1 MLRQHV
7 KGLTM
12 LQSQKEFATYLQK
25 MQRLLTDQAFTFDH
39 TLLPKVMEAELVVP
53 VIGAFSAGKS
63 SLLNAL
69 MGTEI
74 LPVGIAPETELATEL
89 RYSPEPYLL
98 AITHDGVQ
106 ERLPVETLGSIN
118 RRSSEFS
125 HLRLYL
131 DSEALKS
138 IAPLVLVDMP
148 GFGSSLE
155 NHNKAIAYY
164 LPRGVHF
171 VVMTSI
177 EDGNITQSMLR
188 KLDELKTY
196 DTDFTF
202 LLSKCN
208 LRAADQVEEVRA
220 YVDDQLG
227 VYFGERCRSIP
238 LGKRGGEELTRA
250 LTALQPEELFS
261 RLFIDILKDQN
272 FEVLAQI
279 NLALSM
285 LKKDRVES
293 QQAASALEQA
303 LVKLL
308 EQRKDVESDL
318 KDRYSGKML
327 DRSLR
332 GLDNALNDSL
342 DELVTLGASKNP
354 NALSNALSDII
365 RSSLAST
372 IKSEVQDIST
382 DMVDRIA
389 GNLSATNSQ
398 MTMLDIGGNWSE
410 ELSSKVKLS
419 LERTTEM
426 LSDWSARL
434 SNRTEGDKSN
444 GTLLYRSLSTVLAVT
459 TTVVNPLVE
468 LAIIFLPEILRMF
481 NGGSNERE
489 KLRQKLTGEVFPN
502 IKAELRG
509 KIPGIID
516 EQLNAMLKKIGDG
529 FEEQITKQKQVID
542 SIAQENL
549 HLEAQ
554 ISEKTAVLE
563 NLASAVKA
571 AANEHLYK

>member
-1 MLRQHV
+1 MLD
-7 KGLTM
+7 
-12 LQSQKEFATYLQK
+12 SQKAFATYLKK
-25 MQRLLTDQAFTFDH
+25 MQALLNGQAFSFDQS
-39 TLLPKVMEAELVVP
+39 LLPKVMETELVVP

-69 MGTEI
+69 MGKDI

-89 RYSPEPYLL
+89 RYSSEPYLL
-98 AITHDGVQ
+98 AIKPDGVQ
-106 ERLPVETLGSIN
+106 ERLPVEALSSIN

-131 DSEALKS
+131 DSEALKA

-171 VVMTSI
+171 VVLTSI

-196 DTDFTF
+196 NTDFTF

-208 LRAADQVEEVRA
+208 LRAADQVEDVQA
-220 YVDDQLG
+220 YIDDQLG
-227 VYFGERCRSIP
+227 VYFGEHCRSIT
-238 LGKRGGEELTRA
+238 LGNRGGEELTRA
-250 LTALQPEELFS
+250 LTALQPDALFS

-272 FEVLAQI
+272 FELLAQI

-285 LKKDRVES
+285 LKKDKTES
-293 QQAASALEQA
+293 EQTARALEQA

-342 DELVTLGASKNP
+342 DELVTLGSSKNSS
-354 NALSNALSDII
+354 ALSNALSDII

-382 DMVDRIA
+382 SMVDRIA
-389 GNLSATNSQ
+389 SNLSATSSQ
-398 MTMLDIGGNWSE
+398 MSVLDISGNWSE
-410 ELSSKVKLS
+410 ELSNKVKFS

-426 LSDWSARL
+426 LSDWSTRL
-434 SNRTEGDKSN
+434 SNRAEDDKNS
-444 GTLLYRSLSTVLAVT
+444 GVMLYRSLSTVLAVT

-468 LAIIFLPEILRMF
+468 LVIIFLPEILKMF
-481 NGGSNERE
+481 KGGGNERE
-489 KLRQKLTGEVFPN
+489 TFRQKLTGEVFPN

-509 KIPGIID
+509 KIPAIID
-516 EQLNAMLKKIGDG
+516 EQLNAMLKKISDG
-529 FEEQITKQKQVID
+529 FEEQINKQKHVID
-542 SIAQENL
+542 SIAQESL
-549 HLEAQ
+549 QLEAQ
-554 ISEKTAVLE
+554 ISEKTAVVE
-563 NLASAVKA
+563 NLANAVKA

>member
-1 MLRQHV
+1 MLD
-7 KGLTM
+7 
-12 LQSQKEFATYLQK
+12 SQKEFATYLKK
-25 MQRLLTDQAFTFDH
+25 MQGVLNDHEFSFDQS
-39 TLLPKVMEAELVVP
+39 LLPKVMETELVVP

-69 MGTEI
+69 MGKEI

-89 RYSPEPYLL
+89 RYSSEPYLL
-98 AITHDGVQ
+98 AIKPDGAQ
-106 ERLPVETLGSIN
+106 ERLPVEALSSIN

-131 DSEALKS
+131 DSEALKA

-171 VVMTSI
+171 VVLTSV

-196 DTDFTF
+196 NTDFTF

-208 LRAADQVEEVRA
+208 LRAPDQVEDVQA
-220 YVDDQLG
+220 YIDDQLG
-227 VYFGERCRSIP
+227 VYFGEHCRSIA
-238 LGKRGGEELTRA
+238 LGNQGGEELTNA
-250 LTALQPEELFS
+250 LTALQPNALFS

-285 LKKDRVES
+285 LKKDKSES
-293 QQAASALEQA
+293 EQAARSLEQA
-303 LVKLL
+303 LAKLL

-327 DRSLR
+327 DRCLR
-332 GLDNALNDSL
+332 SLDNALNESL
-342 DELVTLGASKNP
+342 EELVTLGSGKNRS
-354 NALSNALSDII
+354 ALSNALSDII
-365 RSSLAST
+365 RSSLGST

-382 DMVDRIA
+382 NMVDRIA
-389 GNLSATNSQ
+389 SNLSATSSQ
-398 MTMLDIGGNWSE
+398 MSMLDISGNWSE
-410 ELSSKVKLS
+410 ELSSKVKFS

-426 LSDWSARL
+426 LSDWSTRL
-434 SNRTEGDKSN
+434 SDRAEHEKN
-444 GTLLYRSLSTVLAVT
+444 GGVMLYRSLSTVLAVT

-468 LAIIFLPEILRMF
+468 LVIIFLPEIIKMF
-481 NGGSNERE
+481 NGGGDERE
-489 KLRQKLTGEVFPN
+489 SFRQKLTGEVFPN

-509 KIPGIID
+509 KIPAIID
-516 EQLNAMLKKIGDG
+516 EQLNAMLKKISDG
-529 FEEQITKQKQVID
+529 FEEQITKQKHVID

-549 HLEAQ
+549 QLEAQ
-554 ISEKTAVLE
+554 IGEKTAALE
-563 NLASAVKA
+563 NLANAVKA

>member
-1 MLRQHV
+1 MIIIMLE
-7 KGLTM
+7 
-12 LQSQKEFATYLQK
+12 SQKEFATYLKK
-25 MQRLLTDQAFTFDH
+25 MQGLLNDQEFSFDQ
-39 TLLPKVMEAELVVP
+39 TLLPKVMETELVVP
-53 VIGAFSAGKS
+53 IVGAFSAGKS

-69 MGTEI
+69 MDNEI

-89 RYSPEPYLL
+89 RYSPESYLL
-98 AITHDGVQ
+98 AIKPDGEQ
-106 ERLPVETLGSIN
+106 ERLPIEALSSIN

-131 DSEALKS
+131 NNEALKA

-171 VVMTSI
+171 VVLTSI

-196 DTDFTF
+196 NTDFTF

-208 LRAADQVEEVRA
+208 LRAADQVEEVQS
-220 YVDDQLG
+220 YIDDQLE
-227 VYFGERCRSIP
+227 VYFGEHCRSIT
-238 LGKRGGEELTRA
+238 LGKRGGKELTRA
-250 LTALQPEELFS
+250 LIALQPDTLFS
-261 RLFIDILKDQN
+261 RLFIDILKDQS

-285 LKKDRVES
+285 LKKDKAES
-293 QQAASALEQA
+293 EQAAHALEQA

-308 EQRKDVESDL
+308 EQRKGVESDL
-318 KDRYSGKML
+318 KERYSGKML

-332 GLDNALNDSL
+332 GLDNALNESL
-342 DELVTLGASKNP
+342 EELVTVGSGKNP
-354 NALSNALSDII
+354 SALSNALSDII
-365 RSSLAST
+365 RSSLANT

-382 DMVDRIA
+382 SMIDRIA
-389 GNLSATNSQ
+389 SNLSATSSQ
-398 MTMLDIGGNWSE
+398 MSTLDISSNWSE

-419 LERTTEM
+419 LERTTEI
-426 LSDWSARL
+426 LSDWSTRL
-434 SNRTEGDKSN
+434 NNRAENDKN
-444 GTLLYRSLSTVLAVT
+444 DGVMLYRSLSTVLAVT

-468 LAIIFLPEILRMF
+468 LVIIFLPEIIKML
-481 NGGSNERE
+481 NGGGNERE
-489 KLRQKLTGEVFPN
+489 KLRQKLTSEVFPN

-509 KIPGIID
+509 KIPAIID
-516 EQLNAMLKKIGDG
+516 EQLNAMLKKISDG
-529 FEEQITKQKQVID
+529 FEEQITKQKYVID
-542 SIAQENL
+542 TIAQENQQR
-549 HLEAQ
+549 EAQ
-554 ISEKTAVLE
+554 IGEKTAALE
-563 NLASAVKA
+563 SLANAIKA

>member
-1 MLRQHV
+1 MLE
-7 KGLTM
+7 
-12 LQSQKEFATYLQK
+12 SQKAFATYLKK
-25 MQRLLTDQAFTFDH
+25 MQGLLEGQTFTFDQ
-39 TLLPKVMEAELVVP
+39 TLLPKVMETELVVP

-69 MGTEI
+69 MGKEV

-89 RYSPEPYLL
+89 RYSSEPYLL
-98 AITHDGVQ
+98 AIKPDGAQ
-106 ERLPVETLGSIN
+106 ERLPVEALSSIN

-131 DSEALKS
+131 DSDALKA

-171 VVMTSI
+171 VVLTSI

-196 DTDFTF
+196 NTEFTF

-208 LRAADQVEEVRA
+208 LRAADQVEEVQA

-227 VYFGERCRSIP
+227 VYFGDHHRSLTI
-238 LGKRGGEELTRA
+238 GNRGGETLQNA
-250 LTALQPEELFS
+250 LSALQPDALFS
-261 RLFIDILKDQN
+261 RLFLDILKDQN

-279 NLALSM
+279 NLALSL
-285 LKKDRVES
+285 LKKDKAES
-293 QQAASALEQA
+293 EQAARALEQA
-303 LVKLL
+303 LQKLL

-332 GLDNALNDSL
+332 SLDNALNNAL
-342 DELVTLGASKNP
+342 EELVTLGCSKNP
-354 NALSNALSDII
+354 GALSNAISDII
-365 RSSLAST
+365 RSTLAST
-372 IKSEVQDIST
+372 IKSEVQDISSN
-382 DMVDRIA
+382 MVDRIA
-389 GNLSATNSQ
+389 SNLSATNGQ
-398 MTMLDIGGNWSE
+398 MAVLDISGNWSE
-410 ELSSKVKLS
+410 ELTGKVKLS
-419 LERTTEM
+419 LERTTEL
-426 LSDWSARL
+426 LSDWSTRL
-434 SNRTEGDKSN
+434 STRAENDKA
-444 GTLLYRSLSTVLAVT
+444 GGVALYRSLSTVLAVT
-459 TTVVNPLVE
+459 TSVVNPLVE
-468 LAIIFLPEILRMF
+468 LAIIFLPEILRML
-481 NGGSNERE
+481 NGGGNERE
-489 KLRQKLTGEVFPN
+489 KFRQKLTGEVFPN

-509 KIPGIID
+509 KIPSIID

-529 FEEQITKQKQVID
+529 FEEQITKQKHVVD
-542 SIAQENL
+542 TIAQENL
-549 HLEAQ
+549 QREAEIGQ
-554 ISEKTAVLE
+554 KTATLE
-563 NLASAVKA
+563 DLASAVKA

>member
-1 MLRQHV
+1 MLD
-7 KGLTM
+7 
-12 LQSQKEFATYLQK
+12 SQKEFATYLKK
-25 MQRLLTDQAFTFDH
+25 MQGVLNDHEFSFDQS
-39 TLLPKVMEAELVVP
+39 LLPKVMETELVVP

-63 SLLNAL
+63 SLLNTL
-69 MGTEI
+69 MGKEI

-89 RYSPEPYLL
+89 RYSSEPYLL
-98 AITHDGVQ
+98 AIKPDGAQ
-106 ERLPVETLGSIN
+106 ERLPVEALSSIN

-131 DSEALKS
+131 DSEALKA

-171 VVMTSI
+171 VVLTSV

-196 DTDFTF
+196 NTDFTF

-208 LRAADQVEEVRA
+208 LRAPDQVEEVQA
-220 YVDDQLG
+220 YIDDQLG
-227 VYFGERCRSIP
+227 VYFGEHCRSIA
-238 LGKRGGEELTRA
+238 LGNQDGEELTNA
-250 LTALQPEELFS
+250 LTALQPNALFS

-285 LKKDRVES
+285 LKKDKNES
-293 QQAASALEQA
+293 EQAARSLEHALA
-303 LVKLL
+303 KLL

-327 DRSLR
+327 DRCLR
-332 GLDNALNDSL
+332 NLDNALNESL
-342 DELVTLGASKNP
+342 EELVTLGSGKNRS
-354 NALSNALSDII
+354 ALSNALSDII
-365 RSSLAST
+365 RSSLGST

-382 DMVDRIA
+382 NMVDRIA
-389 GNLSATNSQ
+389 SNLSATSSQ
-398 MTMLDIGGNWSE
+398 MSMLDISGNWSE
-410 ELSSKVKLS
+410 ELSSKVKFS

-426 LSDWSARL
+426 LSDWSTRL
-434 SNRTEGDKSN
+434 SDRAEHEKN
-444 GTLLYRSLSTVLAVT
+444 GGVMLYRSLSTVLAVT

-468 LAIIFLPEILRMF
+468 LVIIFLPEIIKMF
-481 NGGSNERE
+481 NGGGDERE
-489 KLRQKLTGEVFPN
+489 SFRQKLTGEVFPN

-509 KIPGIID
+509 KIPAIID
-516 EQLNAMLKKIGDG
+516 EQLNAMLKKISDG
-529 FEEQITKQKQVID
+529 FEEQITKQKHVID

-549 HLEAQ
+549 QLEAQ
-554 ISEKTAVLE
+554 IGEKTAALE
-563 NLASAVKA
+563 NLANAVKA
-571 AANEHLYK
+571 AANEHIYK

>member
-1 MLRQHV
+1 MLE
-7 KGLTM
+7 
-12 LQSQKEFATYLQK
+12 SQKEFASYLKK
-25 MQRLLTDQAFTFDH
+25 MQGLLNEQEFSLDQ
-39 TLLPKVMEAELVVP
+39 TLLPKVMETELVVP

-63 SLLNAL
+63 TLLNAL
-69 MGTEI
+69 MCNDV

-89 RYSPEPYLL
+89 RYSSEPYLL
-98 AITHDGVQ
+98 AIKPDGVQ
-106 ERLPVETLGSIN
+106 ERLPVDALSSIN

-131 DSEALKS
+131 DSESLKA

-171 VVMTSI
+171 VVLTSI

-196 DTDFTF
+196 NTDFTF

-208 LRAADQVEEVRA
+208 LRAADQVEEVQA

-227 VYFGERCRSIP
+227 VYFGEHCRSIT
-238 LGKRGGEELTRA
+238 LGNRGGEELARA
-250 LTALQPEELFS
+250 LTALQPDALFS

-279 NLALSM
+279 NLALSI
-285 LKKDRVES
+285 LKKGKAES
-293 QQAASALEQA
+293 EQASRALEKA
-303 LVKLL
+303 LLNL
-308 EQRKDVESDL
+308 MEQRKDVESDL
-318 KDRYSGKML
+318 KERYSGKML

-332 GLDNALNDSL
+332 GLDNALNESL
-342 DELVTLGASKNP
+342 EELVTVGSGKNP
-354 NALSNALSDII
+354 SALSNALSDII

-382 DMVDRIA
+382 SMVDRIA
-389 GNLSATNSQ
+389 SNLSATSSQ
-398 MTMLDIGGNWSE
+398 MATLDISGNWSE
-410 ELSSKVKLS
+410 ELSSKVKFS

-426 LSDWSARL
+426 LSDWSTRL
-434 SNRTEGDKSN
+434 SNKAENEKTGSV
-444 GTLLYRSLSTVLAVT
+444 TLYRSLSTVLAVT

-468 LAIIFLPEILRMF
+468 LVIIFLPEILKLL
-481 NGGSNERE
+481 NGGGNERE
-489 KLRQKLTGEVFPN
+489 KFRQKLTGDVFPN

-509 KIPGIID
+509 KIPAIID
-516 EQLNAMLKKIGDG
+516 EQLNAMLKKISDG
-529 FEEQITKQKQVID
+529 FEEQITKQKHVVD
-542 SIAQENL
+542 TIAQENL
-549 HLEAQ
+549 QREAQ
-554 ISEKTAVLE
+554 IGEKTAALE
-563 NLASAVKA
+563 TLAGAVKA
-571 AANEHLYK
+571 AANDHLYK

>member
-1 MLRQHV
+1 MLE
-7 KGLTM
+7 
-12 LQSQKEFATYLQK
+12 SQKAFATYLKK
-25 MQRLLTDQAFTFDH
+25 MQGLLEGQAFTFDQ
-39 TLLPKVMEAELVVP
+39 TLLPKVMETELVVP

-69 MGTEI
+69 MGQQV

-89 RYSPEPYLL
+89 RHASESYLL
-98 AITHDGVQ
+98 AIKPDGAQ
-106 ERLPVETLGSIN
+106 ERLPVEALSSIN
-118 RRSSEFS
+118 RRSNEFS

-131 DSEALKS
+131 DSDALKA

-171 VVMTSI
+171 VVLTSI

-196 DTDFTF
+196 NIDFTF

-208 LRAADQVEEVRA
+208 LRAADQVEEVQA

-227 VYFGERCRSIP
+227 VYFGDHHHS
-238 LGKRGGEELTRA
+238 LTVGNHDGEA
-250 LTALQPEELFS
+250 LQNALSALQPDALFS

-279 NLALSM
+279 NLALSL
-285 LKKDRVES
+285 LKKDKTES
-293 QQAASALEQA
+293 EQAARALEQT
-303 LVKLL
+303 LQKLL

-332 GLDNALNDSL
+332 SLDNALNNAL
-342 DELVTLGASKNP
+342 EELLTLGSSKNP
-354 NALSNALSDII
+354 GIMSNAISDII
-365 RSSLAST
+365 RSTLAST
-372 IKSEVQDIST
+372 IKSEVQDISSN
-382 DMVDRIA
+382 MVDRIA
-389 GNLSATNSQ
+389 SNLSATNGQ
-398 MTMLDIGGNWSE
+398 MAVLGINGNWSE
-410 ELSSKVKLS
+410 DLTGKVKVS
-419 LERTTEM
+419 LERTTEL
-426 LSDWSARL
+426 LSDWSTRL
-434 SNRTEGDKSN
+434 SVRAEADKP
-444 GTLLYRSLSTVLAVT
+444 GGVALYRSLSTVLAVT
-459 TTVVNPLVE
+459 TSVVNPLVE
-468 LAIIFLPEILRMF
+468 LAIIFLPEILRML
-481 NGGSNERE
+481 NGGGNERE
-489 KLRQKLTGEVFPN
+489 KFRQKLTGEVFPN

-509 KIPGIID
+509 KLPSIID

-529 FEEQITKQKQVID
+529 FEEQITKQKHVVD
-542 SIAQENL
+542 TIADENL
-549 HLEAQ
+549 QREAEIGQ
-554 ISEKTAVLE
+554 KTAALE

>member
-1 MLRQHV
+1 MLE
-7 KGLTM
+7 
-12 LQSQKEFATYLQK
+12 SQKAFATYLKK
-25 MQRLLTDQAFTFDH
+25 MQGLLEGQTFTFDQ
-39 TLLPKVMEAELVVP
+39 TLLPKVMETELVVP

-69 MGTEI
+69 MGKEV

-89 RYSPEPYLL
+89 RYSSEPYLL
-98 AITHDGVQ
+98 AIKPDGTQ
-106 ERLPVETLGSIN
+106 ERLPVEALSSIN

-131 DSEALKS
+131 DSDALKA

-171 VVMTSI
+171 LVLTSI

-196 DTDFTF
+196 NTEFTF

-208 LRAADQVEEVRA
+208 LRAADQVEEVQA

-227 VYFGERCRSIP
+227 VYFGDHHRSLTI
-238 LGKRGGEELTRA
+238 GNRGGEA
-250 LTALQPEELFS
+250 LQNALSALQPDVLFS

-279 NLALSM
+279 NLALSL
-285 LKKDRVES
+285 LKKDKAES
-293 QQAASALEQA
+293 EQAARALEQA
-303 LVKLL
+303 LQKLL

-332 GLDNALNDSL
+332 SLDNGLNSALE
-342 DELVTLGASKNP
+342 ELVTLGCSKNSS
-354 NALSNALSDII
+354 ALSNAISDII
-365 RSSLAST
+365 RSTLAST
-372 IKSEVQDIST
+372 IKSEVQDISSN
-382 DMVDRIA
+382 MVDRIA
-389 GNLSATNSQ
+389 SNLSAANGQ
-398 MTMLDIGGNWSE
+398 MAVLDISGNWSE
-410 ELSSKVKLS
+410 ELTGKVKLS
-419 LERTTEM
+419 LERTTEL
-426 LSDWSARL
+426 LSDWSTRL
-434 SNRTEGDKSN
+434 STRAENDKA
-444 GTLLYRSLSTVLAVT
+444 GGVALYRSLSTVLAVT
-459 TTVVNPLVE
+459 TSVVNPLVE
-468 LAIIFLPEILRMF
+468 LAIIFLPEILRML
-481 NGGSNERE
+481 NGGGNERE
-489 KLRQKLTGEVFPN
+489 KFRQKLTGEVFPN

-509 KIPGIID
+509 KIPSIID

-529 FEEQITKQKQVID
+529 FEEQITKQKHVVD
-542 SIAQENL
+542 TIAQENL
-549 HLEAQ
+549 QREAEIGQ
-554 ISEKTAVLE
+554 KTATLE

>member
-1 MLRQHV
+1 MLE
-7 KGLTM
+7 
-12 LQSQKEFATYLQK
+12 SQKAFATYLKK
-25 MQRLLTDQAFTFDH
+25 MQGLLEGQAFTFDQ
-39 TLLPKVMEAELVVP
+39 TLLPKVMETELVVP

-69 MGTEI
+69 MGQQV

-89 RYSPEPYLL
+89 RYASEPYLL
-98 AITHDGVQ
+98 AIKPDGTQ
-106 ERLPVETLGSIN
+106 EHLPVEALSSIN

-131 DSEALKS
+131 DSDALKA

-171 VVMTSI
+171 VVLTSI

-196 DTDFTF
+196 NTDFTF

-208 LRAADQVEEVRA
+208 LRAADQVEEVQA

-227 VYFGERCRSIP
+227 VYFGDHHRS
-238 LGKRGGEELTRA
+238 LTVGNHDGEA
-250 LTALQPEELFS
+250 LQNALSALQPDALFS

-279 NLALSM
+279 NLALSL
-285 LKKDRVES
+285 LKKDKAES
-293 QQAASALEQA
+293 EQAARALEQA
-303 LVKLL
+303 LQKLL

-332 GLDNALNDSL
+332 SLDNALNNAL
-342 DELVTLGASKNP
+342 EELVTLGSSKNP
-354 NALSNALSDII
+354 GAMSNAISDII
-365 RSSLAST
+365 RSTLAST
-372 IKSEVQDIST
+372 IKSEVQDISSN
-382 DMVDRIA
+382 MVDRIA
-389 GNLSATNSQ
+389 SNLSATNGQ
-398 MTMLDIGGNWSE
+398 MAVLDINGNWSE
-410 ELSSKVKLS
+410 ELTGKVKVS
-419 LERTTEM
+419 LERTTEL
-426 LSDWSARL
+426 LSDWSTRL
-434 SNRTEGDKSN
+434 SARAEADKP
-444 GTLLYRSLSTVLAVT
+444 GGVALYRSLSTVLAVT
-459 TTVVNPLVE
+459 TSVVNPLVE
-468 LAIIFLPEILRMF
+468 LAIIFLPEILRML
-481 NGGSNERE
+481 NGGGNERE
-489 KLRQKLTGEVFPN
+489 KFRQKLTGEVFPN

-509 KIPGIID
+509 KIPSIID

-529 FEEQITKQKQVID
+529 FEEQITKQKHVVD
-542 SIAQENL
+542 TIAEENL
-549 HLEAQ
+549 QREAEIGQ
-554 ISEKTAVLE
+554 KTAALE

>member
-1 MLRQHV
+1 ML
-7 KGLTM
+7 K
-12 LQSQKEFATYLQK
+12 SQKEFATYLKK
-25 MQRLLTDQAFTFDH
+25 MHSLLNGQVFSFDQS
-39 TLLPKVMEAELVVP
+39 LLPKVMETELVVP

-63 SLLNAL
+63 SLLNVL
-69 MGTEI
+69 MGKDI

-89 RYSPEPYLL
+89 RYSSESYLL
-98 AITHDGVQ
+98 AIKPDGVQ
-106 ERLPVETLGSIN
+106 ERLPVEALSTIN
-118 RRSSEFS
+118 HRSSEFS

-131 DSEALKS
+131 DSEALKA

-171 VVMTSI
+171 VVLTSI

-196 DTDFTF
+196 NTDFTF

-208 LRAADQVEEVRA
+208 LRAADQVKDVQA
-220 YVDDQLG
+220 YIDDQLG
-227 VYFGERCRSIP
+227 VYFGEHYSSITI
-238 LGKRGGEELTRA
+238 GNRDGEVLTSA
-250 LTALQPEELFS
+250 LTALQPDALFS
-261 RLFIDILKDQN
+261 HLFIDILKDQN

-279 NLALSM
+279 NLALSV
-285 LKKDRVES
+285 LKKDKAES
-293 QQAASALEQA
+293 EQTARALEQA
-303 LVKLL
+303 LAKLE
-308 EQRKDVESDL
+308 EQREDVESDL

-332 GLDNALNDSL
+332 SLDNALNDSL
-342 DELVTLGASKNP
+342 DELVTLGSSKNP
-354 NALSNALSDII
+354 SALSNALSDII
-365 RSSLAST
+365 RSSLSNT

-389 GNLSATNSQ
+389 SNLSATNSQ
-398 MTMLDIGGNWSE
+398 MSALDFSGNWSE
-410 ELSSKVKLS
+410 ELSGKIKLS

-426 LSDWSARL
+426 LSDWSTRL
-434 SNRTEGDKSN
+434 SNRSEENKN
-444 GTLLYRSLSTVLAVT
+444 GGIVLYRSISTVLAVT
-459 TTVVNPLVE
+459 TAVVNPLIE
-468 LAIIFLPEILRMF
+468 LAIIFLPEILKLF
-481 NGGSNERE
+481 NSGNERE

-509 KIPGIID
+509 KIPAIID
-516 EQLNAMLKKIGDG
+516 EQLNAMLKKISDG

-542 SIAQENL
+542 SIAEESLQ
-549 HLEAQ
+549 LEAQ
-554 ISEKTAVLE
+554 NSEKSAVLE
-563 NLASAVKA
+563 NLATAVKD

>member
-1 MLRQHV
+1 MLE
-7 KGLTM
+7 
-12 LQSQKEFATYLQK
+12 SQKAFATYLKK
-25 MQRLLTDQAFTFDH
+25 MQGLLEGQTFTFDQ
-39 TLLPKVMEAELVVP
+39 TLLPKVMETELVVP

-69 MGTEI
+69 MGKEV

-89 RYSPEPYLL
+89 RYSSEPYLL
-98 AITHDGVQ
+98 AIKPNGTQ
-106 ERLPVETLGSIN
+106 ERLPVEALSSIN
-118 RRSSEFS
+118 RRSNEFS

-131 DSEALKS
+131 DSDALKA

-171 VVMTSI
+171 VVLTSI

-196 DTDFTF
+196 NTEFTF

-208 LRAADQVEEVRA
+208 LRAADQVEEVQA

-227 VYFGERCRSIP
+227 VYFGNHHRSLII
-238 LGKRGGEELTRA
+238 GNRGGEA
-250 LTALQPEELFS
+250 LQNALSALQPDVLFS

-279 NLALSM
+279 NLALSL
-285 LKKDRVES
+285 LKKDKAES
-293 QQAASALEQA
+293 EQAARALEQA
-303 LVKLL
+303 LQKLL

-332 GLDNALNDSL
+332 SLDNGLNNAL
-342 DELVTLGASKNP
+342 DELVTLGCSKNSG
-354 NALSNALSDII
+354 ALSNAISDII
-365 RSSLAST
+365 RSTLAST
-372 IKSEVQDIST
+372 IKSEVQDISSN
-382 DMVDRIA
+382 MVDRIA
-389 GNLSATNSQ
+389 SNLSAANGQ
-398 MTMLDIGGNWSE
+398 MAILDISGNWSE
-410 ELSSKVKLS
+410 ELTGKVKLS
-419 LERTTEM
+419 LERTTEL
-426 LSDWSARL
+426 LSDWSTRL
-434 SNRTEGDKSN
+434 STRAENDKA
-444 GTLLYRSLSTVLAVT
+444 GGVALYRSLSTVLAVT
-459 TTVVNPLVE
+459 TSVVNPLVE

-481 NGGSNERE
+481 NGGGNERE
-489 KLRQKLTGEVFPN
+489 KFRQKLTGEVFPN

-509 KIPGIID
+509 KIPSIIE

-529 FEEQITKQKQVID
+529 FEEQITKQKHVVD
-542 SIAQENL
+542 TIAQENL
-549 HLEAQ
+549 QREAEIGQ
-554 ISEKTAVLE
+554 KTATLE
-563 NLASAVKA
+563 SLASTVKA

>member
-1 MLRQHV
+1 MLE
-7 KGLTM
+7 
-12 LQSQKEFATYLQK
+12 SQKAFATYLKK
-25 MQRLLTDQAFTFDH
+25 MQGLLEGQTFTFDQ
-39 TLLPKVMEAELVVP
+39 TLLPKVMETELVVP

-69 MGTEI
+69 MGQQV
-74 LPVGIAPETELATEL
+74 LPIGIAPETELATEL
-89 RYSPEPYLL
+89 RYASEPYLL
-98 AITHDGVQ
+98 AIKPDGTQ
-106 ERLPVETLGSIN
+106 ERLPVDALSSIN

-131 DSEALKS
+131 NSDALKA

-171 VVMTSI
+171 VVLTSI

-196 DTDFTF
+196 NTDFTF

-208 LRAADQVEEVRA
+208 LRAADQVKEVQA

-227 VYFGERCRSIP
+227 VYFGDHHRS
-238 LGKRGGEELTRA
+238 LTVGNRDGE
-250 LTALQPEELFS
+250 ALQNALSELQPDVLFS

-279 NLALSM
+279 NLALSL
-285 LKKDRVES
+285 LKKDKAES
-293 QQAASALEQA
+293 EQAARALEQA
-303 LVKLL
+303 LQKLL

-332 GLDNALNDSL
+332 SLDNALNSAL
-342 DELVTLGASKNP
+342 EELVSVGSSNP
-354 NALSNALSDII
+354 GALSNAISDII
-365 RSSLAST
+365 RSTLAST
-372 IKSEVQDIST
+372 IKSEVQDISSS
-382 DMVDRIA
+382 MVDRIA
-389 GNLSATNSQ
+389 SNLSATNGQ
-398 MTMLDIGGNWSE
+398 MAVLDISGNWSE
-410 ELSSKVKLS
+410 ELTGKVKVS
-419 LERTTEM
+419 LERTTEL
-426 LSDWSARL
+426 LSDWSTRL
-434 SNRTEGDKSN
+434 SARAEADKP
-444 GTLLYRSLSTVLAVT
+444 GGVALYRSLSTVLAVT
-459 TTVVNPLVE
+459 TSVVNPLVE
-468 LAIIFLPEILRMF
+468 LAIIFLPEILRML
-481 NGGSNERE
+481 NGGGNERE
-489 KLRQKLTGEVFPN
+489 KFRQKLTGEVFPN

-509 KIPGIID
+509 KIPSVID
-516 EQLNAMLKKIGDG
+516 EQLSGMLKKIGDG
-529 FEEQITKQKQVID
+529 FEEQITKQKHVVD
-542 SIAQENL
+542 TIAEENL
-549 HLEAQ
+549 QREAEIGQ
-554 ISEKTAVLE
+554 RTALLE